1 MTLPDPDREIYP
13 NAPLKLVAFELRFP
27 QAPELARPPAQ
38 FERAIKHELPILGPV
53 PQEVRIELQPA
64 GPIATQHVGGG
75 LRRLDRRRRR
85 SIVLTPVNLILET
98 SSYTRF
104 EEFREFVDAALRAL
118 ATSAD
123 IPASTRIGVRYID
136 EIDSALLAQPVHWDR
151 YIAPA
156 LLGAMTHF
164 GTTPVEL
171 QTAAIFRP
179 SAEDSVVLRYGIAN
193 QPVVD
198 PAGPL
203 AITDS
208 PAGEYFLIDIDSSW
222 SAPGDD
228 LPEFNADGVLEHLD
242 RLHAPVR
249 EAFEAAITDELREE
263 LLREERA

>member
-1 MTLPDPDREIYP
+1 VTLPDPNREIYP

-38 FERAIKHELPILGPV
+38 FDKEIKRELPILGPV
-53 PQEVRIELQPA
+53 PQHVTIELQPA
-64 GPIATQHVGGG
+64 GPIATQHIGGG

-85 SIVLTPVNLILET
+85 SIVLTPVNLTVET

-104 EEFREFVDAALRAL
+104 EEFRGFVAHALHAL

-123 IPASTRIGVRYID
+123 IPASTRIGLRYID
-136 EIDSALLAQPVHWDR
+136 EIDSKLLSEPVRWDR
-151 YIAPA
+151 YIAES

-171 QTAAIFRP
+171 QTAAVFRP
-179 SAEDSVVLRYGIAN
+179 SAEDTVVLRYGIVN

-203 AITDS
+203 AIADS

-222 SAPGDD
+222 SAPADD
-228 LPEFNADGVLEHLD
+228 LPEFDPDHVLGHLD
-242 RLHAPVR
+242 RLHAPIR
-249 EAFEAAITDELREE
+249 EAFEASITKELREE
-263 LLREERA
+263 LLRKEDA